1 MRLGQI
7 IGAKEVP
14 KDMAHGAAT
23 RGPSVWLKSVP
34 SIWRRYCFGGYGR
47 MILPD
52 VHKHPCPQEQRQG
65 TLGIS
70 GCDRPALTFLGQGKI
85 LPIKSPI
92 RQKVRSSDAATLKPG
107 GVCIWWSWLA
117 LGRVSS
123 LVSSAMA
130 SSHEHYSLVLSVVS
144 RNTALRTSAPPNQ
157 PEALKLSFQKSQTQR
172 VPSTGSRWQVTAAR
186 TRLMRF
192 SPCP

>member
-14 KDMAHGAAT
+14 KDMAHGTAT

-70 GCDRPALTFLGQGKI
+70 GCDRPAVGRLIFAPHALAMHKTPPRLLRPVVAFA
-85 LPIKSPI
+85 IKGLWDYSP
-92 RQKVRSSDAATLKPG
+92 D
-107 GVCIWWSWLA
+107 
-117 LGRVSS
+117 
-123 LVSSAMA
+123 
-130 SSHEHYSLVLSVVS
+130 LSVVS
-144 RNTALRTSAPPNQ
+144 KHTAPSTSAPPNQ
-157 PEALKLSFQKSQTQR
+157 PAALKHSFQKSHTHS

-186 TRLMRF
+186 TRLMRL